1 MIANSIHKIML
12 VTNEAADA
20 RAAERS
26 ALHLAN
32 RTDAVV
38 LLVDSVRMPL
48 SLPRVPSITTELML
62 EAAIDSKQAYLNT
75 VAARFRKHG
84 IEVETEVLRGPRT
97 SESISNRATTSNC
110 DLVIRYA
117 KGGQSRTQRRF
128 GQTARNL
135 IRVCPCP
142 VLFVDQREVPAE
154 AKILACI
161 HAEHSSLENQAI
173 LDAARR
179 LAKFD
184 DRLHALYCWD
194 FSPSLYLTQYID
206 EGLLEQT
213 NEDAESQCEQ
223 IFDTLQEKYDLSDFS
238 NRFAIEMGDPQ
249 KVIPAHAKEH
259 DVDVV
264 VMSNA
269 ALNHPLGRLMG
280 STIESVIDK
289 LHCALLVTKPH
300 GFESPLSPTS
310 PATASVTS
318 FTGCVND

>member
-1 MIANSIHKIML
+1 MSAISIQKIML

-32 RTDAVV
+32 YTGATV
-38 LLVDSVRMPL
+38 LIVDSVRMPHL
-48 SLPRVPSITTELML
+48 MPRVPSITTEMML

-97 SESISNRATTSNC
+97 SEIISNRASSSNC

-117 KGGQSRTQRRF
+117 KGDQSRAHGRY

-142 VLFVDQREVPAE
+142 VLFVDQKEVPAE
-154 AKILACI
+154 ARILACI
-161 HAEHSSLENQAI
+161 HAEHSGLENQAI
-173 LDAARR
+173 LNTARQ
-179 LAKFD
+179 LARFD
-184 DRLHALYCWD
+184 DRLHGIYCWD
-194 FSPSLYLTQYID
+194 FSPSLYLTQYVD

-213 NEDAESQCEQ
+213 KDDAESQCER
-223 IFDTLQEKYDLSDFS
+223 IFSDLQTKYDLSDFD

-249 KVIPAHAKEH
+249 KVIPAHAETH
-259 DVDVV
+259 DIDVV

-280 STIESVIDK
+280 STVEAVIDK

-300 GFESPLSPTS
+300 GFESPLSRDLAATANVTS
-310 PATASVTS
+310 PIA
-318 FTGCVND
+318 